1 MGTPSSCVLRGRVGN
16 SAVGNN
22 FAKRSSSSNN
32 NKILNY
38 RLRHRRVRRR
48 FAIDLDN
55 TTQETAVGS
64 GGSNATECVCPQF
77 PWEFDL
83 NPSPRNHFHSPRIGE
98 TENQYFT
105 FQNQIVKNP
114 ILSENVTK
122 PQ

>member
-1 MGTPSSCVLRGRVGN
+1 MGQQQQQQDSELSAPTPPPPTP
-16 SAVGNN
+16 
-22 FAKRSSSSNN
+22 F
-32 NKILNY
+32 
-38 RLRHRRVRRR
+38 RHRFRQH
-48 FAIDLDN
+48 N
-55 TTQETAVGS
+55 TRDDGGS